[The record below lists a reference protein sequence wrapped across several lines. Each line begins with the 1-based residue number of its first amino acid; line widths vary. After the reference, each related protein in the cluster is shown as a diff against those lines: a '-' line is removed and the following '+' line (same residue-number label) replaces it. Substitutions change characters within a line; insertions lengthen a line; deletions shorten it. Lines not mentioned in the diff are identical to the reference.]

1 MARDGAG
8 PVRLVTR
15 DLERRLELVINGD
28 GSLTAETGVSGRQLR
43 GEAPGE
49 VGESAELDRGRLNN
63 GQTERTYHQGPLRG
77 WSSLDRGSTQD
88 NLSGKGS
95 NRQAKILN
103 CSQNRQDNTTDP
115 HGYSDLILPISWMLY
130 KAEPEQSQMIHWGR
144 EDHVIDPSES
154 VRERSVNS

>member
-1 MARDGAG
+1 MAADTTESDKPVEGREGTEHLARDGAG
-8 PVRLVTR
+8 LVRLVTR

-88 NLSGKGS
+88 KSLWKRT
-95 NRQAKILN
+95 NRQ
-103 CSQNRQDNTTDP
+103 
-115 HGYSDLILPISWMLY
+115 
-130 KAEPEQSQMIHWGR
+130 
-144 EDHVIDPSES
+144 
-154 VRERSVNS
+154 ERPRF

>member
-1 MARDGAG
+1 M
-8 PVRLVTR
+8 RLVTR

-28 GSLTAETGVSGRQLR
+28 GSLTAETRVSGRQLR

-103 CSQNRQDNTTDP
+103 CSRNRQDNSTDQ

-130 KAEPEQSQMIHWGR
+130 KAEPEQSQMIQVVDIVKI
-144 EDHVIDPSES
+144 EIKFPKLHVPTPATLD
-154 VRERSVNS
+154 

>member
-49 VGESAELDRGRLNN
+49 VGESAELDRGSLNN
-63 GQTERTYHQGPLRG
+63 GQTERTYHQGPLG
-77 WSSLDRGSTQD
+77 AEALWTAAQLKIISLE
-88 NLSGKGS
+88 KE
-95 NRQAKILN
+95 AI
-103 CSQNRQDNTTDP
+103 
-115 HGYSDLILPISWMLY
+115 
-130 KAEPEQSQMIHWGR
+130 
-144 EDHVIDPSES
+144 
-154 VRERSVNS
+154 VRPRF